1 MEPEELADSLRQLT
15 AWAQEHAPTPESPV
29 RRRLRDHFG
38 GDLDDLPIVSR
49 DLAAWD
55 RPNFQV
61 AVDARRSAG
70 RSVEGSSRRRLLE
83 LYGEGLE
90 LTLTGDEPLIAAL
103 EGVSPAFIREL
114 LRRAAL
120 LVAEE
125 SEGALSVSASDLERA
140 FEELRHSTHDLT
152 NALLGARPP
161 TEDFDVS

>member
-1 MEPEELADSLRQLT
+1 M
-15 AWAQEHAPTPESPV
+15 

-55 RPNFQV
+55 RPNFQA
-61 AVDARRSAG
+61 AVDAWSAG
-70 RSVEGSSRRRLLE
+70 REVEG
-83 LYGEGLE
+83 
-90 LTLTGDEPLIAAL
+90 D
-103 EGVSPAFIREL
+103 
-114 LRRAAL
+114 
-120 LVAEE
+120 
-125 SEGALSVSASDLERA
+125 EGAPLTVRTLPKISRDRIVLPPGVVERIERQARA